1 MVEHIHQHLPPL
13 FPSQLMVAVVLEEK
27 PEVLEVMEPLA
38 LVVVEV
44 ELMLLHLDRDIE
56 ADMVVLE
63 SLH

>member
-27 PEVLEVMEPLA
+27 AQVLEVMEPLA

-44 ELMLLHLDRDIE
+44 ELMLLT
-56 ADMVVLE
+56 AT
-63 SLH
+63 